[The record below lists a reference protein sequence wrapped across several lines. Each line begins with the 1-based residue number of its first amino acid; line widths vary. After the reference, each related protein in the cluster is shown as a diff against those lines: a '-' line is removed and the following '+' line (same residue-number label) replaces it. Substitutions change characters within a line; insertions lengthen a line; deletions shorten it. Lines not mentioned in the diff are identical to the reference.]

1 MDSAVAASAAD
12 RLVGLQQR
20 ALEAR
25 DVAELGFIVAN
36 ETWHLTPYRQACVFV
51 ADLRNRLALTTVSGL
66 ADNSEDTPFTLWAQ
80 QVCALLAREAGDR
93 ALPCTAA
100 ILPEQLRPGWAE
112 WWPEHAL
119 YLPLAPPGGDRVGA
133 LILVRDEPW
142 GEDELALLDPV
153 RRTYAYCLRALR
165 PTRSSLVTGW
175 RRLRRTNPWL
185 TVLLPVVLVALLLV
199 PVRTSVLAPGEIIAL
214 QSEIIAAPLDG
225 VIKTFHAPPNSA
237 VKKGQPLFSLD
248 DTTLRNRRDIAL
260 QALQLARTEVL
271 TVERKAFANPLSK
284 SELAALQGRVR
295 EKEAEL
301 AYLEE
306 ALGRVDVRAAQDGMF
321 ILGDPNDWIGKP
333 VVTGERIAQLA
344 QPDDLGVL
352 VWVAVADAIAL
363 HPGADIRLYLQTDPL
378 KPLAASLTE
387 TSYHA
392 LLSPDNIASY
402 RIRGRL
408 LDQGAVHIGLR
419 GVAKVYGERRPLV
432 YWMVRRPLGTL
443 RQKVGL

>member
-1 MDSAVAASAAD
+1 MDAATSTSPAD

-25 DVAELGFIVAN
+25 DVAELGFIIAN

-51 ADLRNRLALTTVSGL
+51 TDLRSRLALTTVSGL
-66 ADNSEDTPFTLWAQ
+66 ADSSEDTPFTLWVQ
-80 QVCALLAREAGDR
+80 QVCAAVAQQAGDR

-100 ILPEQLRPGWAE
+100 SLPERLRSGWAE

-119 YLPLAPPGGDRVGA
+119 FLPLAPPAGNRVGA

-142 GEDELALLDPV
+142 REDELTLLSPV
-153 RRTYAYCLRALR
+153 QRTYAYCLRALR
-165 PTRSSLVTGW
+165 PTRSSLLTGW
-175 RRLRRTNPWL
+175 RRFRQTNPWL

-260 QALQLARTEVL
+260 QALQLARTEVV
-271 TVERKAFANPLSK
+271 TVERKSFDNPHSK

-306 ALGRVDVRAAQDGMF
+306 ALGRVDVRALHDGMF

-344 QPDDLGVL
+344 QPGELGVL

-378 KPLAASLTE
+378 NPLRAALTE

-408 LDQGAVHIGLR
+408 IDQGAVHIGLR
-419 GVAKVYGERRPLV
+419 GVAKVYGERRPLIF
-432 YWMVRRPLGTL
+432 WMVRRPLGTL